1 MNHGVL
7 KIMLVDDDKEDREFL
22 HFLFSKNAKFEIV
35 GCFDSAERIIEE
47 ITINKNIPDL
57 LMMDL
62 YMPLMNGDEA
72 LHELILKHAAPGMFT
87 FIISTTINENA
98 EEKFTANKNVRFLKK
113 PATLKEI
120 NDLPGIILESLDH
133 RNNTKV

>member
-35 GCFDSAERIIEE
+35 GCFDSAEKIIEE
-47 ITINKNIPDL
+47 ITVHKNIPDL

-62 YMPLMNGDEA
+62 YMPLMNGDEV
-72 LHELILKHAAPGMFT
+72 LHELVLKHAAPGMFT